1 MTRFILSFF
10 IFLFSFN
17 FLYAEEQY
25 DSTKIID
32 DYKKNMEGKKFSITS
47 KTFRINSKEYS
58 AFMLSSYDT
67 VGKEN
72 YYKNTTV
79 YICNSSNSKLSNCKS
94 LNIYRLR
101 TADNATIAVS
111 KNYITFEMPTEYY
124 SKHYLTLK
132 ENNGEFYLHK
142 LTRSLYEEQPELL
155 SNENVS
161 KSFKIKMEDITIA
174 DLMPSRIPTPLIN
187 KYPSLK
193 NNIYNAVSG
202 FDGNAIDTA
211 VSEFKID
218 KKDFTAIAIVAN
230 YNSGQAYSN
239 TSGGWMVPAG
249 DVTFICDG
257 LGNNISNCR
266 KGGTLIGPSEVLSIA
281 TKNGYITFGSFNC
294 TSKFNDTNFYIWS
307 KILEKIPDAKLL
319 IYRTR
324 LSKKMIKYFKSKLE
338 KRGISLDRVIFSS
351 KNYSPHFKA
360 YSLVDISLDPYPF
373 SGMSITIETALMG
386 VPTIT
391 LVGEG
396 MQSRG
401 AGRINHIIGLDE
413 FNASYGDE
421 YIEKAVNLA
430 NDKSKLE
437 KLRNELREKIN
448 ASDLRQSAVEFTRDL
463 ENKYRKV
470 WTDFINSP

>member
-25 DSTKIID
+25 DSIKIID

-58 AFMLSSYDT
+58 AFVLSSYDT

-161 KSFKIKMEDITIA
+161 KSFKIKMEDIAIA

-249 DVTFICDG
+249 DITFICDG

-281 TKNGYITFGSFNC
+281 TKNGYITFETAYQNGPGYGTKKYLTFRYING
-294 TSKFNDTNFYIWS
+294 NFYHHKYTES
-307 KILEKIPDAKLL
+307 YNNYQSDDETTYILYEAKG
-319 IYRTR
+319 
-324 LSKKMIKYFKSKLE
+324 KYNILFTDE
-338 KRGISLDRVIFSS
+338 HISYL
-351 KNYSPHFKA
+351 NY
-360 YSLVDISLDPYPF
+360 L
-373 SGMSITIETALMG
+373 
-386 VPTIT
+386 
-391 LVGEG
+391 
-396 MQSRG
+396 
-401 AGRINHIIGLDE
+401 N
-413 FNASYGDE
+413 
-421 YIEKAVNLA
+421 
-430 NDKSKLE
+430 
-437 KLRNELREKIN
+437 
-448 ASDLRQSAVEFTRDL
+448 
-463 ENKYRKV
+463 
-470 WTDFINSP
+470 